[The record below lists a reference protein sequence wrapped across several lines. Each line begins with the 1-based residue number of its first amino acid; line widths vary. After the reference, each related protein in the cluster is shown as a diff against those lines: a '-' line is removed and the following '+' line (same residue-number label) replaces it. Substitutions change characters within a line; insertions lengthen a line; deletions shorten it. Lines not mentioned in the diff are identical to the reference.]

1 MPVYVLHGFRWSR
14 RSIRHHIILNNIDD
28 GAPEYIV
35 APKTSAALLE
45 SLRGLYPKLLE
56 ALPTLRFVEQYDPA
70 DMSTLS
76 QPYAFVADKVEV
88 CQLSLDL
95 SEVMGRGVATE
106 GWEALL
112 ELRDQIAPGEKV
124 SWWVVYNG
132 DEKREFNDEI
142 GNEVSR
148 SGSLPLVRA
157 C

>member
-1 MPVYVLHGFRWSR
+1 
-14 RSIRHHIILNNIDD
+14 
-28 GAPEYIV
+28 
-35 APKTSAALLE
+35 
-45 SLRGLYPKLLE
+45 
-56 ALPTLRFVEQYDPA
+56 
-70 DMSTLS
+70 LS

-142 GNEVSR
+142 GNESIASSQDDSSKKKGKLR
-148 SGSLPLVRA
+148 RFIK
-157 C
+157 